1 MNNTAKQNGE
11 SNKSIPKYK
20 SLIGR
25 PLLHGELDNM
35 VQVYLRAASSRDAT
49 VNTNIAKATATAL
62 IQNYTDIVVNFDIHS
77 SGWLKN

>member
-25 PLLHGELDNM
+25 PLLHGELDNL
-35 VQVYLRAASSRDAT
+35 VQVYLRAVSSRDAT
-49 VNTNIAKATATAL
+49 VNTNIAKATATAH
-62 IQNYTDIVVNFDIHS
+62 IQSYTDIVVNFDIDS